1 MSTVSLAEPRRR
13 QKWTLNPRGNLWAN
27 DENKFGHKL
36 MEKMGWEK
44 GKGLGA
50 NQDGMVTHV
59 KVRQKDNQK
68 GVGFEGHDD
77 TWLAHQDDFQAVLAA
92 LNVEHGSAGEGM
104 TETEK
109 KASLEAISRKSKRR
123 VHYQKFVKGKDSSN
137 YSADDLGCILGTKS
151 EKVGAKAKAVEEE
164 AKGVEE
170 EDNGKFKQASGS
182 YQDYFAAKMAALK
195 AQGRFKEVPEW
206 KEENTLGGQTLGL
219 GAGNGRAVDREIQR
233 ESLLCPDYLKAARDQ
248 SATDKEE
255 TVEEQEGEVEVASVT
270 KKRKRQREVQST
282 EGAPEEQEVEAE
294 AGQVAKKRKR
304 QTEKSVETDIVEIS
318 EDQEAVKKSKKK
330 KKDTKESSPASE
342 RVDADVDA
350 IEASE
355 PPVKKK
361 KKKNKKDVDLGQT
374 TDASTEDVEK
384 QRSGN
389 IGEESHDET
398 INRSKKKKKKSDRI
412 TPEEVQEQE
421 VLETKAECDEEK
433 VKKKKS
439 KKSKKE
445 KSSDAE
451 MEAVADSGC
460 EEVSD
465 VKVKKTKKSKKEK
478 TKPDVESNVESHSKK
493 DISVSTSVHGSTE
506 TACQEVDSGEN
517 AKKKKKK
524 SKKNKSAD
532 DEEQVVPE
540 VEDQVLLKNYR
551 EAPGVLKGSNILA
564 IPGYGASK
572 LC

>member
-1 MSTVSLAEPRRR
+1 
-13 QKWTLNPRGNLWAN
+13 LWAN

-92 LNVEHGSAGEGM
+92 LNVEHGAAGEGL

-195 AQGRFKEVPEW
+195 AKGLYKEVPEW
-206 KEENTLGGQTLGL
+206 KEENALGGQTLGL

-248 SATDKEE
+248 SAGDKEE
-255 TVEEQEGEVEVASVT
+255 MVEELEGEVEVAQVI
-270 KKRKRQREVQST
+270 KKRKRQREVQSS

-304 QTEKSVETDIVEIS
+304 QTEESVKTEIVDISDE
-318 EDQEAVKKSKKK
+318 QEAVKKSKKK
-330 KKDTKESSPASE
+330 KKEKKESSPASE
-342 RVDADVDA
+342 RVVADVDG

-361 KKKNKKDVDLGQT
+361 KNKKDVDLIQT
-374 TDASTEDVEK
+374 ADASTEDIEK
-384 QRSGN
+384 PRNGN
-389 IGEESHDET
+389 IAEESNDAVEAET
-398 INRSKKKKKKSDRI
+398 INKSKKKKKKIDRN

-421 VLETKAECDEEK
+421 VPETKAECEEEK

-445 KSSDAE
+445 KSSDE
-451 MEAVADSGC
+451 ETEAVEDSGC

-478 TKPDVESNVESHSKK
+478 TKPDDESNVESHSKK
-493 DISVSTSVHGSTE
+493 DITVPSSAHESTE
-506 TACQEVDSGEN
+506 TACQEMNSDEN

-524 SKKNKSAD
+524 SKKNKTPD

-564 IPGYGASK
+564 IPGYGASN
-572 LC
+572 

>member
-1 MSTVSLAEPRRR
+1 MATVSLAEPRRR

-92 LNVEHGSAGEGM
+92 LNVEHGAAGEGL

-195 AQGRFKEVPEW
+195 AKGLYKEVPEW
-206 KEENTLGGQTLGL
+206 KEENALGGQTLGL

-248 SATDKEE
+248 SVGDKEE
-255 TVEEQEGEVEVASVT
+255 MAEKQEGEAEVASVS
-270 KKRKRQREVQST
+270 KKRERQKGAQST

-304 QTEKSVETDIVEIS
+304 QTEESIETDIVEIS
-318 EDQEAVKKSKKK
+318 EEQEAVKKSKKK
-330 KKDTKESSPASE
+330 KDKKESSSASE
-342 RVDADVDA
+342 RVVADVDGV
-350 IEASE
+350 EASE
-355 PPVKKK
+355 PPMKKK
-361 KKKNKKDVDLGQT
+361 KKNNKKDVDLVQT
-374 TDASTEDVEK
+374 TEDVK
-384 QRSGN
+384 IQRNEN
-389 IGEESHDET
+389 IAEESNGALETKT
-398 INRSKKKKKKSDRI
+398 INKSKKKKKKSDRN

-421 VLETKAECDEEK
+421 VLRVKAECEEEK
-433 VKKKKS
+433 VKKKKI
-439 KKSKKE
+439 
-445 KSSDAE
+445 
-451 MEAVADSGC
+451 
-460 EEVSD
+460 EEV
-465 VKVKKTKKSKKEK
+465 
-478 TKPDVESNVESHSKK
+478 
-493 DISVSTSVHGSTE
+493 
-506 TACQEVDSGEN
+506 
-517 AKKKKKK
+517 
-524 SKKNKSAD
+524 
-532 DEEQVVPE
+532 EE
-540 VEDQVLLKNYR
+540 R
-551 EAPGVLKGSNILA
+551 EIK
-564 IPGYGASK
+564 
-572 LC
+572 

>member
-1 MSTVSLAEPRRR
+1 
-13 QKWTLNPRGNLWAN
+13 LWAN

-195 AQGRFKEVPEW
+195 AKGLFKEVPEW

-219 GAGNGRAVDREIQR
+219 GAGNGRPVDREIQR

-248 SATDKEE
+248 SMGEK
-255 TVEEQEGEVEVASVT
+255 TVEEQEGEVEVAQVI
-270 KKRKRQREVQST
+270 KKRKRQR
-282 EGAPEEQEVEAE
+282 EGAPEEQEVVQAE
-294 AGQVAKKRKR
+294 AGQLAKKKKR
-304 QTEKSVETDIVEIS
+304 QTEEESTETDIAEVS
-318 EDQEAVKKSKKK
+318 EGQEAVKKSKKK
-330 KKDTKESSPASE
+330 KKDKKESSPASE
-342 RVDADVDA
+342 SEKVVADG
-350 IEASE
+350 IEDSE

-361 KKKNKKDVDLGQT
+361 KKNKKDNDLGQT
-374 TDASTEDVEK
+374 TDASTEDLEK
-384 QRSGN
+384 QKNEN
-389 IGEESHDET
+389 IAKESNDALEAET
-398 INRSKKKKKKSDRI
+398 INKTKKKKKKSNRN

-421 VLETKAECDEEK
+421 VPETKAECEEEK

-445 KSSDAE
+445 KSSDEE

-478 TKPDVESNVESHSKK
+478 TKPDDESNVESHSKK
-493 DISVSTSVHGSTE
+493 DISVPTSAHESTE
-506 TACQEVDSGEN
+506 TACQEIDSDEN

-524 SKKNKSAD
+524 SKKNKTPD

-572 LC
+572 

>member
-1 MSTVSLAEPRRR
+1 
-13 QKWTLNPRGNLWAN
+13 LWAN

-195 AQGRFKEVPEW
+195 AKGLFKEVPEW

-219 GAGNGRAVDREIQR
+219 GAGNGRPVDREIQR

-248 SATDKEE
+248 SVGDKEE
-255 TVEEQEGEVEVASVT
+255 LEGEVEVASVT

-304 QTEKSVETDIVEIS
+304 QTEESIETDTVEIS
-318 EDQEAVKKSKKK
+318 EEQEAVKKSKKK
-330 KKDTKESSPASE
+330 KKDKKESSPASE
-342 RVDADVDA
+342 RVVADVDG

-355 PPVKKK
+355 PQVKKK
-361 KKKNKKDVDLGQT
+361 KKKNKKDNDLGQT
-374 TDASTEDVEK
+374 TDASTEDEEK
-384 QRSGN
+384 QRNEN
-389 IGEESHDET
+389 IAEESIDALEAET
-398 INRSKKKKKKSDRI
+398 MNKSRKKKKKSDRH
-412 TPEEVQEQE
+412 TPEEVQEQ
-421 VLETKAECDEEK
+421 VVPGVKDECEEEK

-445 KSSDAE
+445 KSNDVE
-451 MEAVADSGC
+451 MEVVPDSGC

-465 VKVKKTKKSKKEK
+465 LKVKKAKKSKKEK
-478 TKPDVESNVESHSKK
+478 TKPDEESNVESHSKK
-493 DISVSTSVHGSTE
+493 DISVPTSVHESIE
-506 TACQEVDSGEN
+506 TAHQEINSGEN

-524 SKKNKSAD
+524 SKKNKTPD

-572 LC
+572 